1 MLNEIVM
8 VGGEE
13 PCGAYVLRLTIAEAL
28 QVRFGR
34 YQGGEPVAVL
44 GGEALYVGSAMAR
57 RGSGTLAR
65 RLLRHATRADALKPQ
80 ALRPALL
87 EALRSAAFGVPDLQ
101 PPVGKRPFWHI
112 DFLLEEP
119 GVSLTQVF
127 IVRSSAAL
135 EDLIAAM
142 LSQDPATQLIAP
154 GLGAQD
160 RPGSSH
166 LIAVQAAEAWWRGLQ
181 SRLEALCTA

>member
-65 RLLRHATRADALKPQ
+65 RLLRHATRADAAQAAGAAAGPAAGA
-80 ALRPALL
+80 ALRC
-87 EALRSAAFGVPDLQ
+87 V
-101 PPVGKRPFWHI
+101 
-112 DFLLEEP
+112 
-119 GVSLTQVF
+119 
-127 IVRSSAAL
+127 
-135 EDLIAAM
+135 
-142 LSQDPATQLIAP
+142 
-154 GLGAQD
+154 
-160 RPGSSH
+160 
-166 LIAVQAAEAWWRGLQ
+166 WR
-181 SRLEALCTA
+181 A